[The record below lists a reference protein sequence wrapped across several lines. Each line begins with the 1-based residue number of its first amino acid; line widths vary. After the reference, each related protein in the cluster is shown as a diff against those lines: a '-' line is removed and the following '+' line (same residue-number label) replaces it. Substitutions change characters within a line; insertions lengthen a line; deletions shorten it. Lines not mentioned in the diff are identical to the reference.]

1 MARLIM
7 LPGLGGSGRNHW
19 HTRWEGFEPSAMRLA
34 PASWTAPDLT
44 DWIAALDR
52 AAAEAGE
59 PLVLVAHSMACLLV
73 AHWTKARP
81 IGACGAVL
89 VAPPDEASPHYP
101 PEAASF
107 ARAPV
112 DPLPFPSLVLASADD
127 PYCPLP
133 VARRLANQWGAG
145 FVDMGAL
152 GHINAA
158 SGLGDWPEGWR
169 LLNAFRAGLAAP
181 TLARVGPDPRA

>member
-19 HTRWEGFEPSAMRLA
+19 HSRWESFEPSAIRLA
-34 PASWTAPDLT
+34 PASWTTPALA
-44 DWIAALDR
+44 DWIAALDG
-52 AAAEAGE
+52 ACAEAGE
-59 PLVLVAHSMACLLV
+59 PPVLVAHSMACLLV
-73 AHWTKARP
+73 AHWAQARS
-81 IGACGAVL
+81 AVALGAVL

-107 ARAPV
+107 ARAPAV
-112 DPLPFPSLVLASADD
+112 ALPFPSLVVASADD

-133 VARRLANQWGAG
+133 VARRLAGQWGAG
-145 FVDMGAL
+145 FIEMGAL
-152 GHINAA
+152 GHLNAA

-169 LLNAFRAGLAAP
+169 LLTAFRAGLGGRQPQGELAP
-181 TLARVGPDPRA
+181 DRW